1 MNDLSHDGNY
11 NELKAELQALRK
23 KLEDLETKQAG
34 FKSGTDRT
42 VRRRLPRRLIIAS
55 ISLALL
61 LVGSGLLWSD
71 EAIKA
76 LFIDPKGNVGIGTIQ
91 PSQKLDVTGTTV
103 TDGIAL
109 SRDNDHRYAIFFAN
123 QGDFNHA
130 LYNDIS
136 NIDGEG
142 KKDEI
147 KWNSINGFDFR
158 VGQRGGKSGLLIQDN
173 GNIGIGTTDA
183 PKAKLDVNGT
193 LNVTKNASISG
204 SLMVPSG
211 NVGLGVNTAPEKLA
225 YRLDVNGSVNASQN
239 LSVGNVL
246 TANRIGIGKAPDQEA
261 ALDVAGQIRGKPWI
275 ASGPGPYGQY
285 EWRKDQKAT
294 RMTRVDR
301 SVCFL
306 TAVSAVGAGEQVW
319 INQTTENGQTYWAL
333 GGGSG
338 GWNVWAR
345 AICIGAPD
353 NSW

>member
-1 MNDLSHDGNY
+1 MNELSNDGSY
-11 NELKAELQALRK
+11 SELKAELQALRE
-23 KLEDLETKQAG
+23 KLEDLETKQAL
-34 FKSGTDRT
+34 FKGGTDRT
-42 VRRRLPRRLIIAS
+42 ARRKFPRRLAITCV
-55 ISLALL
+55 SLAAL
-61 LVGSGLLWSD
+61 LVAGGLLWGA

-76 LFIDPKGNVGIGTIQ
+76 LFVDSNGNVGIGTTT

-103 TDGIAL
+103 TDGVAL

-142 KKDEI
+142 TKDEI
-147 KWNSINGFDFR
+147 KWNSVSGFNFR
-158 VGQRGGKSGLLIQDN
+158 VGLRGKTSALFIGDN
-173 GNIGIGTTDA
+173 GGVGIGTQELGTNRLTVD
-183 PKAKLDVNGT
+183 GT
-193 LNVTKNASISG
+193 LNVSQNASFG
-204 SLMVPSG
+204 GALMVPTG
-211 NVGLGVNTAPEKLA
+211 NVGLGVNKRPEELA

-239 LSVGNVL
+239 LTVGNVV
-246 TANRIGIGKAPDQEA
+246 TADRIGIKKVPGQGV
-261 ALDVAGQIRGKPWI
+261 ALDVAGEVRGKPWI
-275 ASGPGPYGQY
+275 ATGPGPYGQY
-285 EWRKDQKAT
+285 EWRKDQPAT

-338 GWNVWAR
+338 GWNNWAR

>member
-1 MNDLSHDGNY
+1 M
-11 NELKAELQALRK
+11 NELSNDVNYGEMKAELQALRK
-23 KLEDLETKQAG
+23 KVEDLETKQAA
-34 FKSGTDRT
+34 FKSNTHPA
-42 VRRRLPRRLIIAS
+42 VRRRFPRKLLIAS
-55 ISLALL
+55 ISFVALL
-61 LVGSGLLWSD
+61 AAGGVLWGD

-76 LFIDPKGNVGIGTIQ
+76 LFVDSKGNVGIGTVQ

-123 QGDFNHA
+123 PGDFNHA

-136 NIDGEG
+136 NIDGDG

-173 GNIGIGTTDA
+173 GNIGIR
-183 PKAKLDVNGT
+183 LDVNGT
-193 LNVTKNASISG
+193 LNVSKNASIG
-204 SLMVPSG
+204 GLTVPSG
-211 NVGLGVNTAPEKLA
+211 NVGLGTNTPPEKLA

-239 LSVGNVL
+239 LSVGGVV
-246 TANRIGIGKAPDQEA
+246 TANRIGIRKAPAQEA
-261 ALDVAGQIRGKPWI
+261 ALDVAGEISGKPWI
-275 ASGPGPYGQY
+275 ATGPGPYGQY
-285 EWRKDQKAT
+285 EWRRDQKAT

-306 TAVSAVGAGEQVW
+306 TGVAAVGSGEQVW
-319 INQTTENGQTYWAL
+319 INQTTENGKTYWAL

-338 GWNVWAR
+338 GWGVWAR

>member
-1 MNDLSHDGNY
+1 MNELSHDGNY

-23 KLEDLETKQAG
+23 KLEDLETGQTALRD
-34 FKSGTDRT
+34 TDRSAD
-42 VRRRLPRRLIIAS
+42 RRFPKRLVITCV
-55 ISLALL
+55 SLAAL
-61 LVGSGLLWSD
+61 LVASGALWGD

-76 LFIDPKGNVGIGTIQ
+76 LFIDSRGNVGIGTVQ
-91 PSQKLDVTGTTV
+91 PSQKLDVKGTTV

-109 SRDNDHRYAIFFAN
+109 SRDNVNRYAMFFAYP
-123 QGDFNHA
+123 GDFNHA
-130 LYNDIS
+130 LYNDNS

-173 GNIGIGTTDA
+173 GNIGIGTTDD

-246 TANRIGIGKAPDQEA
+246 TAGRIGIGKAPGQEV
-261 ALDVAGQIRGKPWI
+261 ALDVAGQIRGKPW
-275 ASGPGPYGQY
+275 ASGTFTYNYPNPAV
-285 EWRKDQKAT
+285 KMT
-294 RMTRVDR
+294 RMDR
-301 SVCFL
+301 SLCFL
-306 TAVSAVGAGEQVW
+306 TEVAAVGSGEDVY
-319 INQTTENGQTYWAL
+319 ITGGDDNYWHL
-333 GGGSG
+333 GGKSG
-338 GWNVWAR
+338 GWSLKAS
-345 AICIGAPD
+345 AICIGRPD
-353 NSW
+353 SP